1 MVLIL
6 FIIAATIVV
15 ALSRNFFKKLDNVS
29 KWNDN
34 EG

>member
-6 FIIAATIVV
+6 FIIAAAIVV
-15 ALSRNFFKKLDNVS
+15 ALSRNFFKKLDGIS
-29 KWNDN
+29 TWNDN